1 MVDTAI
7 KNGISRNV
15 YHSRL
20 YQGWDKEKA
29 ANTPLVKYKGDYAVY
44 KNDEIVVIG
53 TAEECALELGV
64 TVEYIRW
71 MTTPTG
77 KRRLANRKNPDKATT
92 AVKLDDDF

>member
-7 KNGISRNV
+7 KNGISRKV

-20 YQGWDKEKA
+20 YQGWEKEKA
-29 ANTPLVKYKGDYAVY
+29 ATKSLVKYKGEYAVY
-44 KNDEIVVIG
+44 KKDEIVVIG
-53 TAEECALELGV
+53 TAEECALALGV

-92 AVKLDDDF
+92 AVKLDDD